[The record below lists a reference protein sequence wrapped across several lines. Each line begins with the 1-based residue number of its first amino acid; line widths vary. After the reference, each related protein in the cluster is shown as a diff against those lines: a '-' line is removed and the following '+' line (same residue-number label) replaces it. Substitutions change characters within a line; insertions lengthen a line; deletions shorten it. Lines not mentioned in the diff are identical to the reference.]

1 MMVVLIYALFTYL
14 IASIPFGYIIGRLMG
29 IDVTKRGSGNIG
41 ATNVARTIGKKAG
54 FIVLILDMLKGFIP
68 VYIAK
73 NILMEKV
80 GLFTPKDLGLII
92 IVAILGH
99 CFSIFMKFKG
109 GKGVATAL
117 GVLLALSPQVTL
129 IIVLFWLGVFL
140 TTGYVSL
147 ASILS
152 AYISWFIYFFI
163 EIKNFSSP
171 DYIYIVLAIFISSM
185 IIIYKHI
192 SNLQRLINGT
202 ENRFIYNYHR
212 KEDKE

>member
-1 MMVVLIYALFTYL
+1 
-14 IASIPFGYIIGRLMG
+14 
-29 IDVTKRGSGNIG
+29 
-41 ATNVARTIGKKAG
+41 
-54 FIVLILDMLKGFIP
+54 MLKGFIP

-80 GLFTPKDLGLII
+80 GIFSPKDVGLIV
-92 IVAILGH
+92 IVAVLGH

-117 GVLLALSPQVTL
+117 GVMLALSPQATL

-163 EIKNFSSP
+163 EIKNFTSP
-171 DYIYIVLAIFISSM
+171 DYIYIVIAIFISSM

-192 SNLQRLINGT
+192 SNIQRLLNGT
-202 ENRFIYNYHR
+202 ENRFIYTQ
-212 KEDKE
+212 KEDER